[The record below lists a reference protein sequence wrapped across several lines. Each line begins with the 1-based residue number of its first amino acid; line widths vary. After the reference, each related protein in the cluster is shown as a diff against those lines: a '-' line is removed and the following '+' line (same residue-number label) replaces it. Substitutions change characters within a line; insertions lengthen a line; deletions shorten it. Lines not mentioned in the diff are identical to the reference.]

1 MGNPTRTKNARDLS
15 SPLSVMVKS
24 QDADTLI
31 MVRNALEQK
40 RVMLAFQPVMQALEP
55 DKTAFYEGLIRVL
68 DAKGRIIPAKDFIG
82 VIEDKELGRIIDT
95 LTLEK
100 GFEALAAAPDM
111 RLSINMSIRSIGYSR
126 WKHTLTTGLKR
137 DPTLGER
144 LIIEISEK
152 AAITIPEIM
161 QTFMAEL
168 HAQGISIALDNFGSG
183 YSSLKCLKNL
193 YVDILKINGDFI
205 RDIDVD
211 SGNHAITRAIISLA
225 QELDILTVAESIETH
240 TEANTL
246 IQLGI
251 DCLQGYY
258 FGMPTITPY
267 WQKSDPRQIA
277 G

>member
-1 MGNPTRTKNARDLS
+1 MGKLTPAKNIRGLS

-24 QDADTLI
+24 QDSDTLI

-40 RVMLAFQPVMQALEP
+40 RVMLAFQPVMQASEP
-55 DKTAFYEGLIRVL
+55 NKTAFYEGLIRVL
-68 DAKGRIIPAKDFIG
+68 DVKGRIIPAKDFIE

-100 GFEALAAAPDM
+100 GFEALAAAPNM

-126 WKHTLTTGLKR
+126 WKHTLATGLKR
-137 DPTLGER
+137 DPTSGER

-152 AAITIPEIM
+152 SVITIPDIM
-161 QTFMAEL
+161 KTFIGEL
-168 HAQGISIALDNFGSG
+168 QSQGISIALDHFGSG
-183 YSSLKCLKNL
+183 YSSFKCLRSL
-193 YVDILKINGDFI
+193 YFDILKIDGGFI
-205 RDIDVD
+205 RGIHQNPD
-211 SGNHAITRAIISLA
+211 NHAITKAMISLA
-225 QELDILTVAESIETH
+225 RELDIVTVAESIETH

-246 IQLGI
+246 IHLGI

-267 WQKSDPRQIA
+267 WQKTDPRHKM